1 MYCIVFY
8 CIVLYS
14 LYISGSGVQ
23 IGATALACIVLS
35 VLGMLSPAS
44 RGSLIGA
51 AVSLFFFFGRFFSNS
66 GGKFLRIF
74 QFRTKLY

>member
-1 MYCIVFY
+1 MY
-8 CIVLYS
+8 CIVLYRILS
-14 LYISGSGVQ
+14 YCIVYISGSGVQ

-51 AVSLFFFFGRFFSNS
+51 AVSLFFFFGRF
-66 GGKFLRIF
+66 LRWKVF
-74 QFRTKLY
+74 ENF

>member
-1 MYCIVFY
+1 MYYKV
-8 CIVLYS
+8 
-14 LYISGSGVQ
+14 YISGSGVQ

-51 AVSLFFFFGRFFSNS
+51 AVSLFFFFGQLVACF
-66 GGKFLRIF
+66 FLR
-74 QFRTKLY
+74 Y